1 MAVRHRLITKPP
13 MAVWGVLEDG
23 SRYADWVV
31 GTSESRPV
39 DDHWPELNS
48 QIEYTVRLGP
58 WTAVGRTIVR
68 RVERPRQLELEVD
81 SGPLGTARIAIE
93 IRPWGADALVILD
106 EHPLRGP
113 GGALHNSLIDA
124 LLQVRHRS
132 MLSRL
137 ADVVEQ
143 ATAADARPTGD
154 VTQA

>member
-1 MAVRHRLITKPP
+1 MAVRHQLIQRPP
-13 MAVWGVLEDG
+13 TAVWGVLENG

-31 GTSESRPV
+31 GTSDSRPV
-39 DDHWPELNS
+39 DDSWPELDS

-58 WTAVGRTIVR
+58 WTVGGRTIVR
-68 RVERPRQLELEVD
+68 RVEPPHLLELEVD

-93 IRPWGADALVILD
+93 IRPWGEDSLVIID

-113 GGALHNSLIDA
+113 GGLLHNSLVDA
-124 LLQVRHRS
+124 LFQVRHRT

-143 ATAADARPTGD
+143 ETTAAVLPTGD
-154 VTQA
+154 LTQA